1 LNIQKSKIQRI
12 MQALSTPSWI
22 RAAIFLWIIYIVSVA
37 IVVAVNPDRRTV
49 TPNYRQAA
57 EKWWLGQED
66 IYKNKKKGFLYFPH
80 AGILYTPFVLPPKP
94 VGEALWRIV
103 SMSALA
109 FALWRMGTL
118 LNSSSTTTPPIG
130 NCFAALTLLTLPASF
145 ASAANGQMNIILIA
159 LFLHTAVDLAQERY
173 KASALWLS
181 LAVALKPLAF
191 VYVLLSGTLY
201 KRFRLPLLAGL
212 LVTALIPFIHPNTD
226 YVLRQFDLCREVL
239 NSARL
244 PDFYDFCDLSGMF
257 RKFGLVLPDALWTGI
272 RALAAMGTLA
282 ACWLALKK
290 QGARMGSLTVVAWAS
305 LYLMLFNPRTEANT
319 YIMLAPMVA
328 IMAVREILELGRK
341 NIGLLLVAICILLGC
356 DSYGPLHPLTN
367 LWLKALLG
375 CVFGVYLIRSLWHPE
390 RESYG
395 AVSGPMEARI

>member
-1 LNIQKSKIQRI
+1 
-12 MQALSTPSWI
+12 MQILLKPYWI
-22 RAAIFLWIIYIVSVA
+22 KAAVYFWVIYIMTMA

-57 EKWWLGQED
+57 EKWWAGKED

-103 SMSALA
+103 GMGALA
-109 FALWRMGTL
+109 FALWRVASL
-118 LNSSSTTTPPIG
+118 LDSTSTSNASIG
-130 NCFAALTLLTLPASF
+130 NSFAALTLLTIPASF
-145 ASAANGQMNIILIA
+145 ASAANGQMNVILTA
-159 LFLHTAVDLAQERY
+159 LFLHAAVDLARERF
-173 KASALWLS
+173 KASALWLC
-181 LAVALKPLAF
+181 LAVALKPLAL

-201 KRFRLPLLAGL
+201 KRLRLPLLAGL
-212 LVTALIPFIHPNTD
+212 IFTALIPFIHPNTD
-226 YVLRQFDLCREVL
+226 YVLRQFDLCRQVL

-257 RKFGLVLPDALWTGI
+257 RKFGLVLSDSLWTGI

-290 QGARMGSLTVVAWAS
+290 QGTRMGSLTVVTWAS

-328 IMAVREILELGRK
+328 IMAVREIFVLQRI
-341 NIGLLLVAICILLGC
+341 NIGLMLVAICVLLGC
-356 DSYGPLHPLTN
+356 DSYGPVHPLTN

-375 CVFGVYLIRSLWHPE
+375 CVFGVYLIRSLWLPE
-390 RESYG
+390 RD
-395 AVSGPMEARI
+395 A

>member
-1 LNIQKSKIQRI
+1 MNTPKSKIQRA
-12 MQALSTPSWI
+12 METLSTPKWVK
-22 RAAIFLWIIYIVSVA
+22 AAIYFWIIYIIIVA
-37 IVVAVNPDRRTV
+37 TVVAFNPDRRTV

-57 EKWWLGQED
+57 EKWWEGKED

-103 SMSALA
+103 SMGALA
-109 FALWRMGTL
+109 FALWRVATL
-118 LNSSSTTTPPIG
+118 LKSTPSSIAPTG
-130 NCFAALTLLTLPASF
+130 NNFATLTLLSIPASF

-173 KASALWLS
+173 KTSALWLC
-181 LAVALKPLAF
+181 LAVALKPLAL

-201 KRFRLPLLAGL
+201 KRLRLPLLAGL
-212 LVTALIPFIHPNTD
+212 IVTALIPFIHPNTD
-226 YVLRQFDLCREVL
+226 YVLRQLDLCRQVL

-257 RKFGLVLPDALWTGI
+257 RKFGLVLPDSLWTGI
-272 RALAAMGTLA
+272 RAVAALGTLA

-290 QGARMGSLTVVAWAS
+290 QGTRMGSLTVVAWAS

-328 IMAVREILELGRK
+328 IMATREILKFGRT
-341 NIGLLLVAICILLGC
+341 NTGILLVAICFFLGC

-375 CVFGVYLIRSLWHPE
+375 CVFGVYLIRSLLLPD
-390 RESYG
+390 RENCES
-395 AVSGPMEARI
+395 VNGPLQAKL